1 MVPGKIQG
9 VAETE
14 QCYTLMTCQQLRVQS
29 LLWARGQSE
38 TGTLAH
44 PKSLRPCTNLEAVLG
59 PSRVSMGPADSVV
72 SASLT

>member
-1 MVPGKIQG
+1 MVPGEKQG

-14 QCYTLMTCQQLRVQS
+14 QCYTLMTCQQLRAQS
-29 LLWARGQSE
+29 LLWTRGQAE

-44 PKSLRPCTNLEAVLG
+44 PRPLGSCTNLEAVLG
-59 PSRVSMGPADSVV
+59 PSRVSTGPADSVV